1 MNEFQGAGNADAN
14 FTGSS
19 YKTALQPLSSD
30 CKETLCSPMWHYHKA
45 YDLGAKR
52 REGERKGANN
62 IITYFGFSSTFLFKY
77 FFPSELV
84 SIKRASLVE
93 LLQ

>member
-1 MNEFQGAGNADAN
+1 M
-14 FTGSS
+14 
-19 YKTALQPLSSD
+19 P
-30 CKETLCSPMWHYHKA
+30 CSPVRHYHKA
-45 YDLGAKR
+45 YEVGAKR
-52 REGERKGANN
+52 REGERKGQITSLLTLVLVQHLSLN
-62 IITYFGFSSTFLFKY
+62 I